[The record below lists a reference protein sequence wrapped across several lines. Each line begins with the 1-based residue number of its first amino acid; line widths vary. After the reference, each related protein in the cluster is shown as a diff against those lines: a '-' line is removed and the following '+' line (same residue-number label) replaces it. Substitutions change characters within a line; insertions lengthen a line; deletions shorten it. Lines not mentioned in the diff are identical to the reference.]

1 MSASHTRTR
10 DEVIGLVLEAAREGS
25 SKTSIMYKSFV
36 SFDKLEELLNHLI
49 GNNLLEQEKGELT
62 FKTTQKGIDLLN
74 KLNCCGKGESRNT
87 GFNHGD
93 LDNNANFDQGSSY
106 GLGSDLTT
114 SSFNK
119 IIVIGL
125 GQLGL
130 PVAKYVKGKGFD
142 VYGYDISP
150 KAIERAEK
158 TAGIKEAVN
167 FSGFDVYIIC
177 VSTHKQEDLFSPQID
192 GILSIVRDKISK
204 EAKDGALVVIESTVP
219 KGTSKKVFE
228 MLNHRLHV
236 AHAPHRWYALEEKE
250 HGVNQLRVVGG
261 VCDCCLRVAMQFYDG
276 AGISIS
282 ANSSTTSTTLTS
294 SIKAEELTGNL
305 ISTTETPIGSIGDSL
320 SDHTNNT
327 DTNINIINGNDNIS
341 SNNNNINNNNNNS
354 NDGIIKNTNLG
365 IPMHP
370 VPDVEIAELT
380 KIVENAHRYLQIAF
394 AEDLYLYCQ
403 ANNINFAELRDSL
416 NTKWNVNILEPR
428 DGVGGHCLPKD
439 TKMFLNSSKSIK
451 SKIIEAAI
459 QVDSEYRKYQA
470 INELCHSNK
479 KSMSTRAQDI
489 SQTGSKNIVESH
501 STSGPFLSLI
511 SAKSRLHND
520 IDIA

>member
-1 MSASHTRTR
+1 L
-10 DEVIGLVLEAAREGS
+10 EVIPGFSIDTSS
-25 SKTSIMYKSFV
+25 SK
-36 SFDKLEELLNHLI
+36 EN
-49 GNNLLEQEKGELT
+49 
-62 FKTTQKGIDLLN
+62 
-74 KLNCCGKGESRNT
+74 NCCHKNSPYPEI
-87 GFNHGD
+87 D
-93 LDNNANFDQGSSY
+93 K
-106 GLGSDLTT
+106 
-114 SSFNK
+114 NK
-119 IIVIGL
+119 ILVIGL

-204 EAKDGALVVIESTVP
+204 EAKDGALVVIESTIP

-276 AGISIS
+276 AGMSVS

-294 SIKAEELTGNL
+294 SIKAEEFTGDL
-305 ISTTETPIGSIGDSL
+305 ISTTEAPSHSIGDSL
-320 SDHTNNT
+320 SDHTINT
-327 DTNINIINGNDNIS
+327 DTNTNIIINNNDNIS
-341 SNNNNINNNNNNS
+341 SGNNNNNNNNINNNNNS
-354 NDGIIKNTNLG
+354 NDGITIKDTNLG

-428 DGVGGHCLPKD
+428 DGIGGHCLPKD
-439 TKMFLNSSKSIK
+439 TKMFLHSSKSIR

-459 QVDSEYRKYQA
+459 QVDSEYRKNQA
-470 INELCHSNK
+470 INEMYHSNK

-489 SQTGSKNIVESH
+489 AQTGSRNAVESH
-501 STSGPFLSLI
+501 STNEPFPSLI
-511 SAKSRLHND
+511 SAKSRLHKD
-520 IDIA
+520 LGLA